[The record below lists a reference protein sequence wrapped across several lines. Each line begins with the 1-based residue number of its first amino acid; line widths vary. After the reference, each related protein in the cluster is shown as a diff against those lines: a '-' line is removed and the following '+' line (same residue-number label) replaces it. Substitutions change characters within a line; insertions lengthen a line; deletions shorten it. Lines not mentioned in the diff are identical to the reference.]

1 MRETLTARTLDS
13 LDNVDAAEWNK
24 LTASEYPFLRHEF
37 LVALERQNCL
47 GHNTGWIPRH
57 LVFEDKQHHL
67 IAALPMYLKHNSFG
81 EFVFDWAWADAYH
94 RSGMPY
100 YPKLVVAAPFTP
112 ATGPRI
118 LVAKEHRSSDLQASV
133 IKTAIE
139 VAKDLNVSSL
149 HWLFTQNPNPPSE
162 HSLLRRVG
170 CQFHWRNRDYQNFD
184 DFLSNLTSKKRK
196 QIKRERRQVADA
208 GIRIKRVSGLEA
220 NPEQWRTFYNHYC
233 STFAEYG
240 NYPALNLAF
249 FTEIA
254 ATMGE
259 QIMLVLAYRGNSIV
273 ASSYFLIGKNVLYGR
288 YWGCS
293 EKHSGLHFEA
303 CYYQGIDYCI
313 EHHLEYFEPGAQGE
327 HKISRGFL
335 PTKTWSLHWI
345 QNEQFSTAIAKFLAQ
360 ESEHI
365 ELYIKD
371 LDKHSPY
378 RSAPN
383 PC

>member
-1 MRETLTARTLDS
+1 MSETLTAHTIDS
-13 LDNVDAAEWNK
+13 LDNIDAAAWNK

-37 LVALERQNCL
+37 LAALERQHCL
-47 GHNTGWIPRH
+47 GQNTGWMPQH
-57 LVFEDKQHHL
+57 LVFEDKQHYL

-81 EFVFDWAWADAYH
+81 EFVFDWTWAEAYH
-94 RSGMPY
+94 RNSIPY

-118 LVAKEHRSSDLQASV
+118 LIAKEHNSNDLQSSV
-133 IKTAIE
+133 IDTAIE
-139 VAKDLNVSSL
+139 VAKNLNVSSL
-149 HWLFTQNPNPPSE
+149 HWLFTQNPSPPSE
-162 HSLLRRVG
+162 HSLLHRVG
-170 CQFHWRNRDYQNFD
+170 CQFHWHNRNYYIFD
-184 DFLSNLTSKKRK
+184 DFLSDLTSKKRK

-208 GIRIKRVSGLEA
+208 GIRIKRVPGLEA
-220 NPEQWRTFYNHYC
+220 TRDQWQTFYKHYC

-240 NYPALNLAF
+240 NYPALTLGF

-259 QIMLVLAYRGNSIV
+259 QIMLLLAYRGNSVV

-293 EKHSGLHFEA
+293 EKHPGLHFEA
-303 CYYQGIDYCI
+303 CYYQGIEYCI
-313 EHHLEYFEPGAQGE
+313 EHHLEHFEPGAQGE

-335 PTKTWSLHWI
+335 PTKTRSLHWI
-345 QNEQFSTAIAKFLAQ
+345 LNEQFSAAIAKFLTREADQ
-360 ESEHI
+360 M
-365 ELYIKD
+365 ELYIKE

-378 RSAPN
+378 KSAPN

>member
-1 MRETLTARTLDS
+1 MSESLTARSVDNLD
-13 LDNVDAAEWNK
+13 DVDASDWNR

-37 LVALERQNCL
+37 LVALERHNCL
-47 GHNTGWIPRH
+47 GQNTGWIPQH
-57 LVFEDKQHHL
+57 LVFEDEQHHL
-67 IAALPMYLKHNSFG
+67 IGALPMYLKHNSFG
-81 EFVFDWAWADAYH
+81 EFVFDWAWADAHH
-94 RSGMPY
+94 RNGIRY

-118 LVAKEHRSSDLQASV
+118 LVAKEHSSNDLQSSIIDA
-133 IKTAIE
+133 TIE
-139 VAKDLNVSSL
+139 IAKKINVSSL
-149 HWLFTQNPNPPSE
+149 HWLFTLNPNPPSKY
-162 HSLLRRVG
+162 SLLRRVG
-170 CQFHWRNRDYQNFD
+170 CQFHWHNREYRNFD

-196 QIKRERRQVADA
+196 QIKRERRQVTDA
-208 GIRIKRVSGLEA
+208 GICIKRVSGLEA
-220 NPEQWRTFYNHYC
+220 NPDQWRTFYKHYC

-240 NYPALNLAF
+240 NFPALSLEF

-254 ATMGE
+254 TTMGE
-259 QIMLVLAYRGNSIV
+259 QIMLVLAYRGDSII

-288 YWGCS
+288 YWGCT

-313 EHHLEYFEPGAQGE
+313 EHHLEHFEPGAQGE

-345 QNEQFSTAIAKFLAQ
+345 LNEQFSAAIAKFLTREAD
-360 ESEHI
+360 HM
-365 ELYIKD
+365 ELYIKE

-378 RSAPN
+378 KSAPN